1 VSGAFHELKLRHCL
15 RQCNPKLA
23 ANNETRQRFGVNLE
37 DHLGDIL
44 RKARMMGN
52 ISTNAAANAA
62 GISET
67 ELSTLEES
75 GHAAKKINFAAL
87 APLLGLNTTKLESI
101 EKGWLPS
108 PTDLS
113 VWRELRQI
121 STTEGGNEVHCYLVW
136 DEVTRDAAL
145 FDTGW
150 NAEPVFKLVGENRLQ
165 LKHLFI
171 THTHHDHVA
180 AMQPIRER
188 FPKIHLHTDA
198 KGTPP
203 QHRNRRNDFI
213 MLGSLR
219 ITNRETPGHADDGV
233 TYIIGTW
240 GDDAPH
246 VAIVGDAIFAGS
258 MGGAPQHGALAKQ
271 KVREQILSLPPETLI
286 CPGHGPLTTV
296 VEEKEHN
303 PFF

>member
-1 VSGAFHELKLRHCL
+1 
-15 RQCNPKLA
+15 
-23 ANNETRQRFGVNLE
+23 VNLE
-37 DHLGDIL
+37 DHPGDIV
-44 RKARMMGN
+44 RKARAMN
-52 ISTNAAANAA
+52 HVPTATAANAA
-62 GISET
+62 EISET
-67 ELSTLEES
+67 ELSALEET
-75 GHAAKKINFAAL
+75 GDAANKINFAAL
-87 APLLGLNTTKLESI
+87 APLLGLNAAKLEGI
-101 EKGWLPS
+101 VKGWLPS
-108 PTDLS
+108 PKDLS

-150 NAEPVFKLVGENRLQ
+150 NAAPVFKLVEENQLQ

-180 AMQPIRER
+180 ALQQIRER
-188 FPKIHLHTDA
+188 FPKIHLQTDA
-198 KGTPP
+198 RGAPP

-219 ITNRETPGHADDGV
+219 ITNRETPGHADDGI
-233 TYIIGTW
+233 TYIVGTW

-258 MGGAPQHGALAKQ
+258 MGGAPEHGALARQ

-296 VEEKEHN
+296 AEEKEHN

>member
-1 VSGAFHELKLRHCL
+1 M
-15 RQCNPKLA
+15 LA
-23 ANNETRQRFGVNLE
+23 ITDAARYRSCMNLE
-37 DHLGDIL
+37 DHRGDIIC
-44 RKARMMGN
+44 KARAMN
-52 ISTNAAANAA
+52 KISAATAATAA
-62 GISET
+62 GITEA
-67 ELSTLEES
+67 ELSTLEAT
-75 GHAAKKINFAAL
+75 GQIGRRPDFAAL
-87 APLLGLNTTKLESI
+87 ANLIGLNPARLEGI
-101 EKGWLPS
+101 AQGWLPVEK
-108 PTDLS
+108 DLS

-121 STTEGGNEVHCYLVW
+121 STTEGGNTVHCYLIW

-150 NAEPVFKLVGENRLQ
+150 DAAPVFKLIDENQLQ

-171 THTHHDHVA
+171 THTHEDHVA
-180 AMQPIRER
+180 GLQPIRER
-188 FPKIHLHTDA
+188 FPKMHLHTDA
-198 KGTPP
+198 KGAPP

-219 ITNRETPGHADDGV
+219 ITNRDTPGHAEDGV

-240 GDDAPH
+240 PDDAPH

-258 MGGAPQHGALAKQ
+258 MGRGNQSWELARQ
-271 KVREQILSLPPETLI
+271 KVREQIFSLPAETLI

-296 VEEKEHN
+296 AEEKEHN

>member
-1 VSGAFHELKLRHCL
+1 M
-15 RQCNPKLA
+15 LA
-23 ANNETRQRFGVNLE
+23 IAAAARYRSRMKLE
-37 DHLGDIL
+37 DHLGDIIG
-44 RKARMMGN
+44 KARAMSGVS
-52 ISTNAAANAA
+52 IAAAAAAA

-67 ELSTLEES
+67 ELSALEAT
-75 GHAAKKINFAAL
+75 GQIGRRPDLAAL
-87 APLLGLNTTKLESI
+87 ANLIGLDPDRLAGI
-101 EKGWLPS
+101 AGGWHPGEK
-108 PTDLS
+108 DLS
-113 VWRELRQI
+113 LWRELRAI
-121 STTEGGNEVHCYLVW
+121 STTEGGNTVHCYLIW

-150 NAEPVFKLVGENRLQ
+150 EAAPVFKLIEENQLQ

-171 THTHHDHVA
+171 THTHADHVA
-180 AMQPIRER
+180 GLQAIRER

-198 KGTPP
+198 RGAPP

-219 ITNRETPGHADDGV
+219 VTNRETPGHAEDGV
-233 TYIIGTW
+233 TYIIGNW
-240 GDDAPH
+240 PDDAPH

-258 MGGAPQHGALAKQ
+258 LGRGNQSWDLARQ

-296 VEEKEHN
+296 AEEKAHN
-303 PFF
+303 PFFHSC

>member
-1 VSGAFHELKLRHCL
+1 M
-15 RQCNPKLA
+15 LA
-23 ANNETRQRFGVNLE
+23 ITDADRYRSQVNLE

-44 RKARMMGN
+44 CKARAMTGV
-52 ISTNAAANAA
+52 STAVAARAA
-62 GISET
+62 GISEA
-67 ELSTLEES
+67 ELSALEAT
-75 GHAAKKINFAAL
+75 GQIGKRPDFAVL
-87 APLLGLNTTKLESI
+87 ANLIGLNPARLEGI
-101 EKGWLPS
+101 ANGWLPEEK
-108 PTDLS
+108 DLS

-121 STTEGGNEVHCYLVW
+121 STTEGGNTVHCYLIW

-150 NAEPVFKLVGENRLQ
+150 DAAPVFKLVEENQLQ

-171 THTHHDHVA
+171 THTHEDHVA
-180 AMQPIRER
+180 GLQSIRER
-188 FPKIHLHTDA
+188 FSKIHLHTDA
-198 KGTPP
+198 KGAPP

-219 ITNRETPGHADDGV
+219 ITNRETPGHAEDGV
-233 TYIIGTW
+233 TYIIGNW
-240 GDDAPH
+240 PDDAPH

-258 MGGAPQHGALAKQ
+258 MGRGNQSWELARQ
-271 KVREQILSLPPETLI
+271 KVRDQILTLPPETLI

-296 VEEKEHN
+296 AEEKMHN